1 MRRLAS
7 LETGKRGNYHDKSVI
22 ETESRDFAIFAFA
35 PRTTRVS
42 TVSTVSTVGS
52 RGSSARGRRGQIEIV
67 EELRRGGKLPILFV
81 VLVFALFGVPFQG
94 LEEFLPL
101 VFVLEI
107 RRGRGE
113 RRTMMEGRS
122 IGISPELMA
131 TTVVLKS
138 ASSRRRLMASN

>member
-35 PRTTRVS
+35 PCTTR
-42 TVSTVSTVGS
+42 VSTVSTVGS

-94 LEEFLPL
+94 LEELLPL